1 MADVEKKRILILTA
15 DAGFGHRSAANAIEA
30 ALGETHGADCAVDL
44 VNPLDDSRVLPVL
57 RNSGSDYDRL
67 VRDMPDLY
75 KIGYEISDALVPT
88 AMLEGALIVML
99 YEVLGD
105 VIDRLKP
112 DAIVTTYPLYQSPL
126 GALSVIRRQ
135 HVPLI
140 TVVTDLATV
149 HHIWFNDAA
158 DECLV
163 ATPTVCDL
171 ALASGLE
178 ADRVHITGIPV
189 HPRAIRETRT
199 PAAIR
204 HALGWSDRADVKTVL
219 AVGSK
224 RVGNLLGVVRALNHS
239 GLPLQLAVVAGG
251 DDELYDQLQSEEWHV
266 PAHVYNFVDNMPE
279 LMHAS
284 DCIIC
289 KAGGLIVTESLACG
303 LPLLL
308 VDVVPGQETGNAD
321 YVVQAGAG
329 ELSPTPLDGL
339 ETLCHWL
346 LGGGVVL
353 AQRAENAR
361 RLGKPRAA
369 YDVTD
374 RAWAAAQ
381 AGSGTASRLRPLHR
395 SRLVALL
402 RRFQVPKVE

>member
-1 MADVEKKRILILTA
+1 MTDDKKRILILTA
-15 DAGFGHRSAANAIEA
+15 DAGFGHRSAANAVAA
-30 ALGETHGADCAVDL
+30 ALHETHDDDCDVDI
-44 VNPLDDSRVLPVL
+44 VNPLDDERVLPVL

-67 VRDMPDLY
+67 VREMPDLY
-75 KIGYEISDALVPT
+75 KIGYEVSDAAVPT
-88 AMLEGALIVML
+88 AMFDAALIVML
-99 YEVLGD
+99 YEVMGD
-105 VIDRLKP
+105 TIDRYNP
-112 DAIVTTYPLYQSPL
+112 DAIVTTYPLYQAPL

-149 HHIWFNDAA
+149 HHIWFHEAA

-163 ATPTVCDL
+163 ATPTVHDL
-171 ALASGLE
+171 AAAAGLE
-178 ADRVHITGIPV
+178 TDRVHITGIPV
-189 HPRAIRETRT
+189 HPSVIGEARA

-204 HALGWSDRADVKTVL
+204 DALGWSVGADVKTVL

-224 RVGNLLGVVRALNHS
+224 RIGNLLGVLQALNHS
-239 GLPLQLAVVAGG
+239 GLPLQLVVVAGG
-251 DDELYDQLQSEEWHV
+251 DEDLYDKLQSEEWHV
-266 PAHVYNFVDNMPE
+266 PAHIYNFVGNMPE

-308 VDVVPGQETGNAD
+308 VDVLPGQETGNAD
-321 YVVQAGAG
+321 YVVQGGAG

-339 ETLCHWL
+339 ETMCHWL
-346 LGGGVVL
+346 MLGGERL
-353 AQRAENAR
+353 TQCAQNAR

-369 YDVTD
+369 YDVAE

-381 AGSGTASRLRPLHR
+381 AGPHTGSGLRLLHR
-395 SRLVALL
+395 SRLVTLL
-402 RRFQVPKVE
+402 GRFQVPRVE

>member
-1 MADVEKKRILILTA
+1 MADTEKKRFLVLTA
-15 DAGFGHRSAANAIEA
+15 DAGFGHRSAANAVEA
-30 ALGETHGADCAVDL
+30 ALLETHGEECAVDI
-44 VNPLDDSRVLPVL
+44 VSPLDDPRVLPVL

-67 VRDMPDLY
+67 VREMPDLY
-75 KIGYEISDALVPT
+75 KIGYEISDARVPT

-99 YEVLGD
+99 YEVLRD
-105 VIDRLKP
+105 VMDRVKP

-149 HHIWFNDAA
+149 HHIWFNEAA

-163 ATPTVCDL
+163 ATPTVRDL
-171 ALASGLE
+171 ALASGFE

-189 HPRAIRETRT
+189 HPSVIRESRAPTAIRN
-199 PAAIR
+199 
-204 HALGWSDRADVKTVL
+204 ALGWPDRTDIKTVL

-224 RVGNLLGVVRALNHS
+224 RVGNLQGVVRALNHS
-239 GLPLQLAVVAGG
+239 GLPLHLVVVAGG
-251 DDELYDQLQSEEWHV
+251 DDELYHELQSEEWHV

-284 DCIIC
+284 DCVIC

-308 VDVVPGQETGNAD
+308 VDVLPGQETGNAD
-321 YVVQAGAG
+321 YVIQGGAG

-346 LGGGVVL
+346 LGGGVGL

-369 YDVTD
+369 YDVAE
-374 RAWAAAQ
+374 RAWAATQ
-381 AGSGTASRLRPLHR
+381 AGPGTASRRRLLHR

-402 RRFQVPKVE
+402 GRFQVPKVE